1 LLSWLSHVVEE
12 LVPQRLG
19 KDRIEAIIKEEMAHI
34 ASLSKELAA
43 LSHELS

>member
-1 LLSWLSHVVEE
+1 VVEE

>member
-1 LLSWLSHVVEE
+1 LPSWLNNVAEE

-19 KDRIEAIIKEEMAHI
+19 KDRIEGIIKKETAHI
-34 ASLSKELAA
+34 ASLIKELAA